1 VETLYTFAVYESP
14 KKYTT
19 FSIRGMDNYKIMRN
33 KLKKHD
39 YWFTVCH
46 TTPVKEVMRITN
58 NDK

>member
-1 VETLYTFAVYESP
+1 
-14 KKYTT
+14 
-19 FSIRGMDNYKIMRN
+19 MDNYKIMRN
-33 KLKKHD
+33 ELKKHD